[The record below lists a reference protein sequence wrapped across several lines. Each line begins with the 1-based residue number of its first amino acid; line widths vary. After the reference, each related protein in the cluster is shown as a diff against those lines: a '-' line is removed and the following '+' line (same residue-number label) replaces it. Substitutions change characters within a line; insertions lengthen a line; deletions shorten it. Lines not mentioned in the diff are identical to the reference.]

1 MNNQQTNQ
9 RESPE
14 GIVTLLEAEE
24 WYQSLVEECKAIVVE
39 TEFCSRLEI
48 IKGKWLLGEAIL
60 QANESFERKK
70 IYGSE
75 IVSRVAESL
84 GISRREIWR
93 CIQFAK
99 KYPKLVREENELSLD
114 PFLEG
119 KNISWRKI
127 ASKYLPEPASEEKE
141 KCSHSEVE
149 EISFLKCKNCKENLE
164 GHSRILIK
172 ENIAKTLQDWART
185 NNFPKYNLSEEG
197 SAPFTLSGEKE
208 WEGYLK
214 NQFRTIPELW
224 KAWKRIEGKFIQ
236 RLQRS
241 DPKLW
246 E

>member
-1 MNNQQTNQ
+1 MKK
-9 RESPE
+9 EIE
-14 GIVTLLEAEE
+14 KVLEEEE
-24 WYQSLVEECKAIVVE
+24 WYQAFIEECKAIVVE
-39 TEFCSRLEI
+39 TEFCARLEI
-48 IKGKWLLGEAIL
+48 IKGKWLLGEVIL
-60 QANESFERKK
+60 QANENFERKK

-84 GISRREIWR
+84 GVSQREVWR

-99 KYPKLVREENELSLD
+99 KYPKLVKEENELSLD

-149 EISFLKCKNCKENLE
+149 EISFLKCKKCKDNLG
-164 GHSRILIK
+164 GHSRTLVK
-172 ENIAKTLQDWART
+172 ENMVKTLQDWVRA

-197 SAPFTLSGEKE
+197 AIPFTLSGEKE

-224 KAWKRIEGKFIQ
+224 KVWKRIEGKFIQ